1 MANLEEKVSA
11 LSRTFQLDDAVVRRN
26 ARDIVA
32 DKIAASIAS
41 GLLQV
46 DDALPS
52 ERDLAAALRVSRET
66 VRGGV
71 QILAARG
78 IIEVSHGART
88 RVVNTNVEPATADL
102 HEPKRINN
110 YDLESI
116 HAARLLVERKVVSDA
131 AVRIDNET
139 LGLVEDFLA
148 AQRSSLDDPVRFLIS
163 DREFHLAI
171 YRCCGNAVLADFV
184 SDLYAYMLDFR
195 RKAVS
200 RPGAIAESVGDHE
213 KIVAGLHARDS
224 HAVVAAFEIH
234 LDRIYAT
241 TNSVLASR
249 GSQATRTLAK
259 RGARSTSTHS

>member
-1 MANLEEKVSA
+1 MASPQEKVST

-46 DDALPS
+46 GDALPS

-66 VRGGV
+66 VRGGM
-71 QILAARG
+71 QILTARG
-78 IIEVSHGART
+78 IVEVSHGART
-88 RVVNTNVEPATADL
+88 KVVSASVEPATADL

-116 HAARLLVERKVVSDA
+116 HAARLLVERRVVSDA

-139 LGLVEDFLA
+139 LGLVDDFLA
-148 AQRSSLDDPVRFLIS
+148 AQRNSLDDPVRFLIG

-171 YRCCGNAVLADFV
+171 YRSCGNAALADFV
-184 SDLYAYMLDFR
+184 SDLYTYMLDFR

-200 RPGAIAESVGDHE
+200 RPGAIAESIGDHE

-224 HAVVAAFEIH
+224 RAVVAAFEIH
-234 LDRIYAT
+234 LERIYAT

-249 GSQATRTLAK
+249 GKQASRAVAK
-259 RGARSTSTHS
+259 GGARSTRTHS

>member
-1 MANLEEKVSA
+1 VASPQEKVST

-46 DDALPS
+46 GDALPS

-66 VRGGV
+66 VRGGM
-71 QILAARG
+71 QILTARG
-78 IIEVSHGART
+78 IVEVSHGART
-88 RVVNTNVEPATADL
+88 KVVSASVEPATADL

-116 HAARLLVERKVVSDA
+116 HAARLLVERRVVSDA

-139 LGLVEDFLA
+139 LGLVDDFLA
-148 AQRSSLDDPVRFLIS
+148 AQRNSLDDPVRFLIG

-171 YRCCGNAVLADFV
+171 YRSCGNAALADFV
-184 SDLYAYMLDFR
+184 SDLYTYMLDFR

-200 RPGAIAESVGDHE
+200 RPGAIAESIGDHE

-224 HAVVAAFEIH
+224 RAVVAAFEIH
-234 LDRIYAT
+234 LERIYAT

-249 GSQATRTLAK
+249 GKQASRAVAK
-259 RGARSTSTHS
+259 GGARSTRTHS

>member
-1 MANLEEKVSA
+1 VASPQEKVST

-46 DDALPS
+46 GDALPS

-66 VRGGV
+66 VRGGM
-71 QILAARG
+71 QILTARG
-78 IIEVSHGART
+78 IVEVSHGART
-88 RVVNTNVEPATADL
+88 KVVSASVEPATADL

-116 HAARLLVERKVVSDA
+116 HAARLLVERRVVSDA

-139 LGLVEDFLA
+139 LGLVDDFLA
-148 AQRSSLDDPVRFLIS
+148 AQRNSLDDPVRFLIG

-171 YRCCGNAVLADFV
+171 YRSCGNAALADFV
-184 SDLYAYMLDFR
+184 SDLYTYMLDFR

-200 RPGAIAESVGDHE
+200 RPGAIAESIGDHE

-224 HAVVAAFEIH
+224 RAVVAAFEIH
-234 LDRIYAT
+234 LERIYAT

-249 GSQATRTLAK
+249 GKQASRAVAK
-259 RGARSTSTHS
+259 GDARSTRTHS

>member
-1 MANLEEKVSA
+1 VASPQEKVST

-32 DKIAASIAS
+32 DKIAASITS

-46 DDALPS
+46 GDALPS

-66 VRGGV
+66 VRGGM
-71 QILAARG
+71 QILTARG
-78 IIEVSHGART
+78 IVEVSHGART
-88 RVVNTNVEPATADL
+88 KVVSASVEPATADL

-116 HAARLLVERKVVSDA
+116 HAARLLVERRVVSDA

-139 LGLVEDFLA
+139 LGLVDDFLA
-148 AQRSSLDDPVRFLIS
+148 AQRNSLDDPVRFLIG

-171 YRCCGNAVLADFV
+171 YRSCGNAALADFV
-184 SDLYAYMLDFR
+184 SDLYTYMLDFR

-200 RPGAIAESVGDHE
+200 RPGAIAESIGDHE

-224 HAVVAAFEIH
+224 RAVVAAFEIH
-234 LDRIYAT
+234 LERIYAT

-249 GSQATRTLAK
+249 GKQASRAVAK
-259 RGARSTSTHS
+259 GGARSTRTHS